1 MVEKALA
8 DFPDN
13 GSAIRSRFAPFLKIE
28 QDAARHLEGV
38 NSQFDRYT
46 GNGKADFAVFADSC
60 SALGL
65 SAATIDKLA
74 GDVQKDFQQL
84 YQSYTKVLKDMKIN
98 YHVTVKRESWN
109 ENSDFYDPR
118 FFTYHREIPADV
130 YEQVTADNVDTIAE
144 ITAGFTGSRL
154 KNRIGDVWNR
164 LSIDPTENWPGRSHN
179 AATFWID
186 DSNETFFHN
195 YILEQ
200 NGETSETGWEQ
211 VDERVYDV
219 NLEYLAWPFLRS
231 PTGCLKRTGSPRPPR
246 PVWRMWAIPSTAN
259 GARMIPGTGS
269 GPGMANTRFFPT
281 FSFSR
286 PIITGTALGRG
297 GAATIGI
304 KNPILET
311 PPAERDSSAPPAQ
324 L

>member
-186 DSNETFFHN
+186 DSNETFFTTTFWN
-195 YILEQ
+195 KTGKLQ
-200 NGETSETGWEQ
+200 KPAGNRWMNVCMTSTW
-211 VDERVYDV
+211 
-219 NLEYLAWPFLRS
+219 NTWAWPFLRS
-231 PTGCLKRTGSPRPPR
+231 LRA
-246 PVWRMWAIPSTAN
+246 V
-259 GARMIPGTGS
+259 
-269 GPGMANTRFFPT
+269 
-281 FSFSR
+281 
-286 PIITGTALGRG
+286 
-297 GAATIGI
+297 
-304 KNPILET
+304 
-311 PPAERDSSAPPAQ
+311 
-324 L
+324 